1 MKLKE
6 THKSVIKTIKINWK
20 QWIIIL
26 PSVLLFYFMV
36 WRPIGVGTFLSF
48 FKLQNYKPVEFTGLQ
63 NYKDVLF
70 DTLFLKTLKNTA
82 SYVIWSLI
90 IGFFPPVILAVMI
103 NEIVHGK
110 NFLKFSIYL
119 PVIVPSIAASL
130 IWYFMYQAGDGGFLN
145 MIIGKFGIAPSAWL
159 QNQKIT
165 IPLIIV
171 SMTWRGCGST
181 MIMYLATLQGINQE
195 LYEAVRIDGGGLF
208 RRLITITLPH
218 ILPVMLLLLIRQ
230 IIGVFQVMVE
240 PMTMTG
246 GGPDNASVSLSLQIY
261 NYAFTY
267 FQPERAL
274 ALGVIT
280 FFLLIGI
287 TIFYFMADKKIGE

>member
-1 MKLKE
+1 MKLMQNRN
-6 THKSVIKTIKINWK
+6 SVIKTIKINWK
-20 QWIIIL
+20 QWLIIL

-63 NYKDVLF
+63 NYKEVLF
-70 DTLFLKTLKNTA
+70 DTLFLQTLKNTVL
-82 SYVIWSLI
+82 YVLWSLI
-90 IGFFPPVILAVMI
+90 IGFLPPIILAVML
-103 NEIVHGK
+103 NEVVHCK
-110 NFLKFSIYL
+110 SFFKFSIYL

-130 IWYFMYQAGDGGFLN
+130 IWYFMYQAGEGGMLN
-145 MIIGKFGIAPSAWL
+145 MLIGKLGFAPSAWL
-159 QNQKIT
+159 QNQKMT

-171 SMTWRGCGST
+171 SMTWRGCGSA

-208 RRLITITLPH
+208 RRLKTITLPH
-218 ILPVMLLLLIRQ
+218 IMPVMLLLMIRQ

-287 TIFYFMADKKIGE
+287 TVFYFMADKKIGE